1 MKKLLALSMAAMMMA
16 MVAPVKAAEADTGKK
31 DVETTDETSDQKGEI
46 WATLSSKSLSQ
57 LKVTMPIRI
66 DFSVTPGT
74 IKDGETE
81 ANPTNDFIVGD
92 YKIKVASDSEIGVEL
107 TEVTIENAE
116 KGLWTLANAAEIEKT
131 KPADPDNRTDAEKA
145 ADQKTVQITIAGKD
159 LDYGKN
165 KITGFEVAKAK
176 DKSLGVKGLATKS
189 VIDPVEAK
197 AELAFNVVYTIKQK
211 DVTET
216 PAS

>member
-31 DVETTDETSDQKGEI
+31 DVETTDDTSEQNGEI
-46 WATLSSKSLSQ
+46 WATLSDKSLSQ

-66 DFSVTPGT
+66 DFSVTP
-74 IKDGETE
+74 ETD
-81 ANPTNDFIVGD
+81 ADKQTATPNAFVVGD

-107 TEVTIENAE
+107 TDITIENAD
-116 KGLWTLANAAEIEKT
+116 KGLWTLTNAAGIEKT
-131 KPADPDNRTDAEKA
+131 KPSDPDTRTDVQKK
-145 ADQKTVQITIAGKD
+145 ADQKTVQITIADKD
-159 LDYGKN
+159 LAYGKN

-189 VIDPVEAK
+189 TIDPTEAK

-211 DVTET
+211 EVTTT
-216 PAS
+216 PVS

>member
-1 MKKLLALSMAAMMMA
+1 MKKLVALSMAAMMMA
-16 MVAPVKAAEADTGKK
+16 MITPIAAAEKDETK
-31 DVETTDETSDQKGEI
+31 DVDTTDGTSDQNGEI

-66 DFSVTPGT
+66 DFSVTP
-74 IKDGETE
+74 ETDPDKQAE
-81 ANPTNDFIVGD
+81 TPNSFVVGD

-107 TEVTIENAE
+107 TNITIENAD
-116 KGLWTLANAAEIEKT
+116 KGLWTLTDADGIAKT
-131 KPADPDNRTDAEKA
+131 KPADPDNRTAVQKA
-145 ADQKTVQITIAGKD
+145 ADQKTVQITIADKP
-159 LDYGKN
+159 LAYGKN
-165 KITGFEVAKAK
+165 AITNFEVAQAK

-189 VIDPVEAK
+189 TIESTEAK

-211 DVTET
+211 DVSAT